1 MGEDEEKQKHPIQLT
16 VYNVEIRKKSSP
28 RDRFFEDKL
37 LSPRCAQLTE
47 RPLNARFTKMQY
59 RYQGQVY
66 DYFPN
71 LRCIDLTEQNHLC
84 I

>member
-16 VYNVEIRKKSSP
+16 VYNVETERNLHREIA
-28 RDRFFEDKL
+28 EDKL
-37 LSPRCAQLTE
+37 LSPRCKFTE

-71 LRCIDLTEQNHLC
+71 LRCIDLTEQKSFVSKF
-84 I
+84 